1 MAQDTISILDVKVDP
16 AIKSIGELR
25 ENIKALKKT
34 LNETQVDSAE
44 GWEKYQKTLK
54 ELQVNQNALK
64 DAAYATG
71 GSFEGLIESAK
82 GASNTYNGLVHR
94 MADLKTQLRST
105 DVSTKAGRKE
115 FEALAKEINNVNNA
129 LKEMDEKQGNF
140 SRNVGNYP
148 GAIKSWAG
156 SLDALDK
163 GLKASTG
170 DLGKMKNGMDAIA
183 VHPVI
188 TVIALLGGLMAT
200 LKDEISGSSEA
211 MGAVNEAGLTLQPL
225 FKFFKGILDKIAVVV
240 ADLIGKANEFITSNG
255 IIPKLINGI
264 AGVGN
269 AILQFVVAPFK
280 GVIEAIKIF
289 KEQGVKG
296 LGDAARAFGK
306 EMKSGVAFKAN
317 FEAGHDVAEAIIAGV
332 KDRKETTKAEAT
344 KVGEEIGEAYAL
356 GFLNGIDKTIAENER
371 KFDEL
376 LKRKQEEQAEL
387 DRMTQEMLDETN
399 AEIDAYFKEQ
409 QRLDEMD
416 LQEKEKIAKAKIATM
431 QAVASA
437 TASIF
442 DTMAE
447 VYEEDAEN
455 NEKSAKKVKGFR
467 IASATIDTISGAV
480 GAFMQ
485 AVSSLPFPWGAI
497 VGAVQSTA
505 VTAAGIAQIA
515 KIKNTNIGGSPSS
528 PSVPAVASAP
538 ATATNVPQVRNVT
551 SASEEQRLN
560 DMASDQRVVLVMSD
574 LEVKQE
580 QQRVQMAEASF

>member
-44 GWEKYQKTLK
+44 GWEKYQRTLK

-105 DVSTKAGRKE
+105 DVSTQAGRKE
-115 FEALAKEINNVNNA
+115 FERLAGEIKNVNNS
-129 LKEMDEKQGNF
+129 LKEMDELQGNF
-140 SRNVGNYP
+140 QRNVGNYP

-188 TVIALLGGLMAT
+188 TVIAILGGLMASLSDNFKET
-200 LKDEISGSSEA
+200 AEGTEA
-211 MGAVNEAGLTLQPL
+211 LNKAGLTLEPIMKL
-225 FKFFKGILDKIAVVV
+225 LKGLLERVSEIVS
-240 ADLIGKANEFITSNG
+240 DLIGKVTEFVSTNG
-255 IIPKLINGI
+255 LIPKVIDGVVGI
-264 AGVGN
+264 GN
-269 AILQFVVAPFK
+269 AIVKFVVAPFK

-296 LGDAARAFGK
+296 LGDAAKAFGE
-306 EMKSGVAFKAN
+306 EMKSGLAFKAN

-332 KDRKETTKAEAT
+332 KDRKETTKTEAV
-344 KVGEEIGEAYAL
+344 KVGEEIGKSMVDGILKGFDKAL
-356 GFLNGIDKTIAENER
+356 AESER
-371 KFDEL
+371 KFDET
-376 LKRKQEEQAEL
+376 LKQKLAEQEEL
-387 DRMTQEMLDETN
+387 DRLTQEMLDETN

-416 LQEKEKIAKAKIATM
+416 LAEKEKIAKAKIATM

-447 VYEEDAEN
+447 IYEEDAEN

-515 KIKNTNIGGSPSS
+515 KIKNTKIGGSPSS
-528 PSVPAVASAP
+528 PSAPAVVSAP

>member
-1 MAQDTISILDVKVDP
+1 MAQETISILDVKVDP

-25 ENIKALKKT
+25 ENIKALKKQ

-44 GWEKYQKTLK
+44 GWKQYQKTLK

-71 GSFEGLIESAK
+71 GSFEGLIETAK

-105 DVSTKAGRKE
+105 DVSTQAGRKE
-115 FEALAKEINNVNNA
+115 FERLAGEIKNVNNS
-129 LKEMDEKQGNF
+129 LKEMDELQGNF
-140 SRNVGNYP
+140 QRNVGNYP

-188 TVIALLGGLMAT
+188 TVIAILGGLMASLSDNFKET
-200 LKDEISGSSEA
+200 AEGTEA
-211 MGAVNEAGLTLQPL
+211 LNKAGLTLEPIMKL
-225 FKFFKGILDKIAVVV
+225 LKGILERVSEIVS
-240 ADLIGKANEFITSNG
+240 DLIGKVTEFVSSNG
-255 IIPKLINGI
+255 LIPKVIDGVVGI
-264 AGVGN
+264 GN
-269 AILQFVVAPFK
+269 AIVKFVVAPFK

-296 LGDAARAFGK
+296 LGDAAKAFGE

-332 KDRKETTKAEAT
+332 KDRKETAKTEAA
-344 KVGEEIGEAYAL
+344 KVGEEIGEAYSL
-356 GFLNGIDKTIAENER
+356 GFLKGIDKTIAENER
-371 KFDEL
+371 RFEEM
-376 LKRKQEEQAEL
+376 LKRKQEEQEEL

-399 AEIDAYFKEQ
+399 AEIDAYFANEAKQ
-409 QRLDEMD
+409 QE
-416 LQEKEKIAKAKIATM
+416 ESKKKAEEVAKAKIAAM
-431 QAVASA
+431 QSVVGA

-442 DTMAE
+442 DTLATL
-447 VYEEDAEN
+447 YEQDAEHSA
-455 NEKSAKKVKGFR
+455 KSAKKAKALR
-467 IASATIDTISGAV
+467 IATATIDTIAGAV
-480 GAFMQ
+480 GAFATAAANPGGIPGMII
-485 AVSSLPFPWGAI
+485 GAI
-497 VGAVQSTA
+497 NAAA
-505 VTAAGIAQIA
+505 VTATGIAEIA
-515 KIKNTNIGGSPSS
+515 KIKATNIGSSPSS